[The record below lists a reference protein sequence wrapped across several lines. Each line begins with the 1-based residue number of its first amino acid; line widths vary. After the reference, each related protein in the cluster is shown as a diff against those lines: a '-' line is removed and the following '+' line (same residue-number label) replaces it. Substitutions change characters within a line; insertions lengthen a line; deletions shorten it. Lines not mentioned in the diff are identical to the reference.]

1 MFSRP
6 LGIEGHISVHRFF
19 LIPLF
24 PAGGRSI
31 PPLKGAAGFFR
42 CFSGE
47 LLVFLDQN
55 TLWLCAV
62 FGIQDD
68 KIILLAANDNAVIF
82 RGTGECQCTAGKVQP
97 IVFGEPKRVFP
108 CRNHHRNL
116 AAADGYGLCGYS
128 LLLTGDA
135 QFSALHRHTGL
146 RRMNSLLLAG
156 DLQFPAGD
164 CNSCALRILSV
175 LPDISILPLEAQ
187 APIMVESIV
196 ILLSSMEISAPDQM
210 GALFGQLAVMVVS
223 VIVIPSS
230 P

>member
-1 MFSRP
+1 
-6 LGIEGHISVHRFF
+6 
-19 LIPLF
+19 
-24 PAGGRSI
+24 
-31 PPLKGAAGFFR
+31 
-42 CFSGE
+42 
-47 LLVFLDQN
+47 
-55 TLWLCAV
+55 
-62 FGIQDD
+62 
-68 KIILLAANDNAVIF
+68 
-82 RGTGECQCTAGKVQP
+82 
-97 IVFGEPKRVFP
+97 
-108 CRNHHRNL
+108 
-116 AAADGYGLCGYS
+116 
-128 LLLTGDA
+128 
-135 QFSALHRHTGL
+135 
-146 RRMNSLLLAG
+146 MNSLLLAG